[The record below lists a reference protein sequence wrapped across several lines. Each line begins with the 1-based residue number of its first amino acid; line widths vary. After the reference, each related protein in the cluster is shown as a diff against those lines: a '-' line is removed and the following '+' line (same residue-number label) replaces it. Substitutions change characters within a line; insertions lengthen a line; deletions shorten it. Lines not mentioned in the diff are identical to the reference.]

1 MPQIPHPYR
10 PVLAAGDD
18 IVSWCIER
26 EREEGEKKGKRE
38 GGRVS
43 TGKA

>member
-10 PVLAAGDD
+10 PVLAAGDG
-18 IVSWCIER
+18 IVSVMHR
-26 EREEGEKKGKRE
+26 EREIERKGRE

-43 TGKA
+43 TGKT